1 MLYRGKDN
9 VSSSI
14 TNENLGVG
22 VNFEEGENHSGI
34 SFANYNIRLL
44 RHMANLWLPY
54 IARIEKGGFKM
65 PAIQTNKLSKTYT
78 KKLTQKVVALEE
90 LDLEVKRGEIFGF
103 LGPNGAGKST
113 TINLLMNLIHPT
125 SGEAN
130 ILGIPVTEA
139 ASRQKLGYLP
149 ENPNYYGYLSARELL
164 EMVGTI
170 HGLASQE
177 IQRKSKEILEL
188 LDLPFEKR
196 RAISGFSKGMVQRVG
211 LAQAIFHDPDVIIL
225 DEPMSGLDP
234 PGRKLVAD
242 LMLKLREKGTTI
254 FFSTHILHDVEVI
267 CDRIGIITK
276 GRLRFSGTLV
286 DVISDSFSA
295 YEIVLRKVGPD
306 QVDALKEKG
315 LTPKIVEDKV
325 NVEVPKEDLASF
337 VDTAGHQGMEVVAIE
352 PKRLTLEDFFM
363 GFVGQ

>member
-1 MLYRGKDN
+1 
-9 VSSSI
+9 
-14 TNENLGVG
+14 VG

-295 YEIVLRKVGPD
+295 YEIVLRKVRPD
-306 QVDALKEKG
+306 QVDALKERG

-325 NVEVPKEDLASF
+325 NVEVPKEDLAAF
-337 VDTAGHQGMEVVAIE
+337 VDTSAHQGMEVVAIE